1 MSSDGRWT
9 LLAKRNDEVSLKE
22 MSEKEK
28 KLFEESDLL
37 EWNAILQ
44 TKAVRVLHGK
54 EAEKVRK
61 QFPDRIISSRMVRRR
76 KPLPGLHSWKAKSR
90 WCLHGHHDPDT
101 GTLMTYAPTPQSE
114 GLMLFLQT
122 GLNLGMLFAFADV
135 KNAFCQSHRLTRPR
149 GPLYAEPCEGL
160 RLPPG
165 ALIAIDIPV
174 YGLDDAPA
182 AWRQTVSSFL
192 IEDLGCVRNIVEPC
206 WFSLFDPRNGHCLAQ
221 ILVEVDDF
229 IVAATPEFYPTLR
242 QKMEKRFHF
251 GKWDENSAE
260 YAGRRIQCSTDQIT
274 VDQYKYI
281 HEQIHPIVLAKGR
294 RSQSQDSL
302 TSEEFNALRSL
313 IYKVNWVARETRPEA
328 AGLASIT
335 ASKLKDAKIADVLIV
350 NKFVNFL
357 RSTAARPLKI
367 WKFDPLKMC
376 FVVCSDAGGINMK
389 GTEQLDSEGLPS
401 DSTQGAWM
409 VLATARLPS
418 GRQQVQASPIAWR
431 SSKLKRKVFSTYG
444 GETQAMLQGVN
455 EVDWLQIMYRDAT
468 VHDVQL
474 SNWRASLSPHMVVLR
489 GQCKLG
495 GRLQQ
500 CSVTDAK
507 SLYDC
512 LLREHPSGKQDR
524 KSALELA
531 IVLRDL
537 QETQSM
543 VRWVPHQKMI
553 VDCMTHEDPLRA
565 NDALHQLLK
574 VGVLSL
580 VDISHELEARK
591 VDPSY
596 KRRSHSA
603 SRDRLVKEYQE
614 NYAQVLFT
622 LVKDVWGS
630 CEIVP
635 LESNVPF
642 DQS

>member
-1 MSSDGRWT
+1 
-9 LLAKRNDEVSLKE
+9 
-22 MSEKEK
+22 
-28 KLFEESDLL
+28 
-37 EWNAILQ
+37 
-44 TKAVRVLHGK
+44 
-54 EAEKVRK
+54 
-61 QFPDRIISSRMVRRR
+61 
-76 KPLPGLHSWKAKSR
+76 
-90 WCLHGHHDPDT
+90 
-101 GTLMTYAPTPQSE
+101 
-114 GLMLFLQT
+114 
-122 GLNLGMLFAFADV
+122 
-135 KNAFCQSHRLTRPR
+135 
-149 GPLYAEPCEGL
+149 
-160 RLPPG
+160 
-165 ALIAIDIPV
+165 
-174 YGLDDAPA
+174 
-182 AWRQTVSSFL
+182 
-192 IEDLGCVRNIVEPC
+192 
-206 WFSLFDPRNGHCLAQ
+206 
-221 ILVEVDDF
+221 
-229 IVAATPEFYPTLR
+229 
-242 QKMEKRFHF
+242 MEKRFHF

-313 IYKVNWVARETRPEA
+313 IYKINWVARETRPEA

-409 VLATARLPS
+409 VLATAQLPS

-565 NDALHQLLK
+565 NDALNQLLK

-591 VDPSY
+591 IDPSY

-614 NYAQVLFT
+614 NYVQVLFT

-630 CEIVP
+630 CEIMP